1 MSIELS
7 HLPICVATHR
17 VSDLNFSIK
26 FFPIEFHPQMEIDM
40 ARPQNLDKLLK
51 IETNKSKT
59 QRQLQ
64 LVLLFKRVP
73 QIVAIVL
80 KRGRNIHI
88 SEREREGESVVDP
101 ELPFQETWQSLGY
114 LNVFHYFTISLNY
127 VATRT

>member
-1 MSIELS
+1 
-7 HLPICVATHR
+7 
-17 VSDLNFSIK
+17 
-26 FFPIEFHPQMEIDM
+26 MEIDM

-80 KRGRNIHI
+80 
-88 SEREREGESVVDP
+88 ERERESNVLRGECKREREGV
-101 ELPFQETWQSLGY
+101 SL
-114 LNVFHYFTISLNY
+114 TLNY
-127 VATRT
+127 LSRKHGNP